1 VPTPAEPRE
10 PRLRQ
15 AVRAILLTPDH
26 QVLLVRFEFPAGTR
40 WALPG
45 GGIDP
50 GEEALDA
57 LRRELI
63 EECGLHD
70 PEIGPHVW
78 SRTHVIPI
86 PQLDLDGQHEQVHLV
101 PVAAAFTPRPA
112 FDEET
117 LRAEL
122 VHELRWW
129 HLEEIETSTA
139 IFAPSTLGRRLRH
152 LVVHGPPK
160 APLEVEV

>member
-1 VPTPAEPRE
+1 VSTSAEGSAL
-10 PRLRQ
+10 RLRQ
-15 AVRAILLTPDH
+15 AVRAILLTPDL
-26 QVLLVRFEFPAGTR
+26 QVLLVRFEFPSGTR

-50 GEEALDA
+50 GEDPVTA

-63 EECGLHD
+63 EECGLYD
-70 PEIGPHVW
+70 PAIGPHVW

-86 PQLDLDGQHEQVHLV
+86 IGLDVDGQHEQVHLV
-101 PVAAAFTPRPA
+101 PVPIAFTPQPA

-122 VHELRWW
+122 VYELRWW
-129 HLEEIETSTA
+129 HLDEIEASTA
-139 IFAPSTLGRRLRH
+139 IFAPSTLGVHLRRL
-152 LVVHGPPK
+152 VEDGPPN
-160 APLEVEV
+160 APVRVEV